1 MKLEDYKNRK
11 QFTVPKGYFETLNS
25 RIKEVTCGEPKA
37 VPTRPRRIHR
47 YASYFSYAAMFAI
60 IIGIA
65 VHTMPVPDTNDNRP
79 ATARSASSW
88 EIAQNNSDKENE
100 SEYIDNVFDN
110 YQISEYAFYCYLT
123 EDE

>member
-1 MKLEDYKNRK
+1 MKLENYKNRK
-11 QFTVPKGYFETLNS
+11 QFTVPDGYFGTLNS

-37 VPTRPRRIHR
+37 APARPRRIHK

-65 VHTMPVPDTNDNRP
+65 VHTMPIPSTNGNHP
-79 ATARSASSW
+79 AAHSPSSW

-110 YQISEYAFYCYLT
+110 YHIGEYEFYCYLT
-123 EDE
+123 EGE